1 MLTKVEARTAQGNV
15 LSFNLYEPSEGTILT
30 EIEGLD
36 PVKASIVSSKLAGVD
51 GSQYRNSV
59 RDERNIVLKFEL
71 VSDYVDNPVFAVRR
85 RLYRFFMPKSY
96 VTLWFY
102 DDAGIEATISGRVE
116 SCEAPM
122 FSQEPALNA
131 SILCFNPDF
140 VDTSFETVSGSTV
153 YSSLESTIDYEGTVP
168 AGIEFTLFADR
179 DISAFT
185 IYNRP
190 PDGTLRQ
197 LDFASPLLAGDV
209 LRINTNQ
216 GQKKVQLTRAGV
228 TSSVLYAISPKSNWV
243 TLDYGLNKYRVYAEG
258 EAVPFEI
265 KYARR
270 YGGL

>member
-15 LSFNLYEPSEGTILT
+15 LSFNLYEPSSGTVLT

-36 PVKASIVSSKLAGVD
+36 PVKASIVSSKMAGVD
-51 GSQYRNSV
+51 GSQYRASV

-71 VSDYVDNPVFAVRR
+71 ASDYVDNPVFAVRR

-102 DDAGIEATISGRVE
+102 DSEDITATISGRVE

-122 FSQEPALNA
+122 FSQEPALSA

-140 VDTSFETVSGSTV
+140 VDTTFETVTGETV
-153 YSSLESTIDYEGTVP
+153 FNSIEDTINYEGTVP
-168 AGIEFTLFADR
+168 TGIEFTLYVDR

-190 PDGTLRQ
+190 PDGSLRQ
-197 LDFASPLLAGDV
+197 LDFATPLQAGDV

-228 TSSVLYAISPKSNWV
+228 VSSLLYAISPKSNWV
-243 TLDYGLNKYRVYAEG
+243 TLDYGLNNYRVYAEG
-258 EAVPFEI
+258 AGVPFEI